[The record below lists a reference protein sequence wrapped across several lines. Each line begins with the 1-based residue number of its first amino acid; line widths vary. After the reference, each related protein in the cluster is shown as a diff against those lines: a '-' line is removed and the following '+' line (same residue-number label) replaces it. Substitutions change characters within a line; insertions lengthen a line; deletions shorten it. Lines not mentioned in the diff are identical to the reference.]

1 MLTLNRL
8 KICSD
13 TLMPASE
20 APQRWL
26 LLTSSTGTGHNMRA
40 ASLTHWAESELGG
53 RIELR
58 THHVLE
64 ATHKVYRF
72 GVGFYNFI
80 QRRAPWFHHVYFNY
94 LEIAGMHRH
103 ARRILGK
110 DRFTSLVADYRPHRL
125 VSVHA
130 HTNHGFFDLAR
141 EASDAGGFAAPAC
154 MTYCGELFAGYG
166 FSRHWT
172 NPRADGFI
180 GASEEVCAAARAVG
194 TPLERIL
201 HGGFLLSAPFYQ
213 SEAELDASADAL
225 ARELKLRRD
234 RFTLL
239 LSTGLAGA
247 NNHSEIVRGL
257 ADSDATMQVIALCA
271 HREDTRAVLARLAA
285 AAPRLT
291 IRALGPAEPPR
302 MAALKRLASAVLAR
316 PGTGATSEAIQLGV
330 PLIHNGIGGI
340 MPQELITVQY
350 CKQHGCSL
358 VARTP
363 AEVVAAAL
371 RLKSEPALAES
382 LRASLGAARPAGRP
396 ADIVRWI
403 AERGAPANHAS

>member
-1 MLTLNRL
+1 M
-8 KICSD
+8 SV
-13 TLMPASE
+13 SE

-40 ASLTHWAESELGG
+40 ASLTHWAKAELGE
-53 RIELR
+53 RVDLR

-72 GVGFYNFI
+72 GVGLYNFI

-103 ARRILGK
+103 GRRIWGRE
-110 DRFTSLVADYRPHRL
+110 RFAALVADYRPDRL

-130 HTNHGFFDLAR
+130 HTNHGFFELAR
-141 EASDAGGFAAPAC
+141 EAAQTGGFNAPAC
-154 MTYCGELFAGYG
+154 VTYCGELFAGYG
-166 FSRHWT
+166 FSRHWA
-172 NPRADGFI
+172 NPRADGFV

-194 TPLERIL
+194 TPPERIL
-201 HGGFLLSAPFYQ
+201 HGGFLLRAPFYQ
-213 SEAELDASADAL
+213 SEAELDVSADAL
-225 ARELKLRRD
+225 AQELELRRD

-247 NNHSEIVRGL
+247 NNHPEIVRRL
-257 ADSDATMQVIALCA
+257 AASDATMQVIALCA
-271 HREDTRAVLARLAA
+271 HREDTREVLARLAA

-291 IRALGPAEPPR
+291 IRALGPAEPAR

-316 PGTGATSEAIQLGV
+316 PGTGATSEAIQLGA

-363 AEVVAAAL
+363 EEVVSAAL
-371 RLKSEPALAES
+371 RLKREPGLAEN
-382 LRASLGAARPAGRP
+382 LRARLGAARPAGRP

-403 AERGAPANHAS
+403 ASRRAGADFAS